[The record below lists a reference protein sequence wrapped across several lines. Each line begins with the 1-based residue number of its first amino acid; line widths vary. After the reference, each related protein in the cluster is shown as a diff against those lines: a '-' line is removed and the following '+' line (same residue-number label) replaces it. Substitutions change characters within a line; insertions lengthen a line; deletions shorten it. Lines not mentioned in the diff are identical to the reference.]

1 MNLLGR
7 WLASGRTEPEF
18 WHQTPASFVAAMRAD
33 RQAAQL
39 ALEERVLLAYLA
51 AQMGPVAKVGKLG
64 PLERWLEQVRPR
76 KKRSVGDMVVALQ
89 DAAARGAP
97 ITITKVKG

>member
-1 MNLLGR
+1 
-7 WLASGRTEPEF
+7 
-18 WHQTPASFVAAMRAD
+18 MRGHK
-33 RQAAQL
+33 RAAQL
-39 ALEERVLLAYLA
+39 ALEERVLVAYLA

-76 KKRSVGDMVVALQ
+76 KKRSVRDMILALE